1 MFKMIGGD
9 GREYGPVTA
18 DQLRLWILDHRA
30 NGQTMVQPAGSTGWV
45 PLGSLP
51 EFAEALAS
59 AAQAH
64 GLPAPNPPPA
74 AAEPAAPAPFTPVVA
89 PEAAGELHIF
99 DCLGRGW
106 MLLQRHFLLIAGAAL
121 VVWGVQ
127 TLSALGG
134 CAGGLVSLAVSG
146 PLYGGLSVLVLGLA
160 RGRPAGLGDL
170 FACFGERFLPC
181 LAVWLFTEVLSQLGL
196 ALCLLPG
203 IFLSVVWAFSLP
215 LAADRGLSFGLA
227 IGASWRAVV
236 PRFFTVLGLL
246 GLAFLPVVVF
256 AAYSSVTMAVHAMD
270 ILGPVGSFNLAQ
282 LQEKLP
288 ELASHAARIGFQQQ
302 MVLLLNLPF
311 AWAALMTAY
320 EDLFGRR
327 PAQAA

>member
-18 DQLRLWILDHRA
+18 DQLRLWILDGRA
-30 NGQTMVQPAGSTGWV
+30 NGQTMVQAAGSADWV
-45 PLGSLP
+45 PLGSLS
-51 EFAEALAS
+51 EFAESLS
-59 AAQAH
+59 VAAQAH
-64 GLPAPNPPPA
+64 GFAPPPPPA
-74 AAEPAAPAPFTPVVA
+74 VTAAAEAPAPLATAVA
-89 PEAAGELHIF
+89 PTAAGELHIF

-106 MLLQRHFLLIAGAAL
+106 LLLQRHFLLIAGAAL

-127 TLSALGG
+127 TLAALGG

-160 RGRPAGLGDL
+160 RGRPAALGDL
-170 FACFGERFLPC
+170 FGCFGERFLPC
-181 LAVWLFTEVLSQLGL
+181 LTVWLFTEVLSQLGL

-215 LAADRGLSFGLA
+215 LAADRGLGFADA
-227 IGASWRAVV
+227 IRTSWRAVM
-236 PRFFTVLGLL
+236 PRFFSVLGVLA
-246 GLAFLPVVVF
+246 LAFLPVVVF
-256 AAYSSVTMAVHAMD
+256 AAYSSVTMAVHAFNV
-270 ILGPVGSFNLAQ
+270 LGPSGAFDFAR

-288 ELASHAARIGFQQQ
+288 ELASHAARVGFQQQ

-327 PAQAA
+327 SAQAA

>member
-45 PLGSLP
+45 PLGSLA
-51 EFAEALAS
+51 EFSEALAS

-64 GLPAPNPPPA
+64 GLPAPTPPPV
-74 AAEPAAPAPFTPVVA
+74 AAEAEAPATLAPAAT
-89 PEAAGELHIF
+89 PEAGGELHIF

-121 VVWGVQ
+121 LVWGVQ

-146 PLYGGLSVLVLGLA
+146 PLYGGLSVLVLALI
-160 RGRPAGLGDL
+160 RGRPTGVGDL

-181 LAVWLFTEVLSQLGL
+181 LAVWLFTEILSQLGL

-227 IGASWRAVV
+227 IGTSWRTVV

-256 AAYSSVTMAVHAMD
+256 AAYSSVTMAVQAMD
-270 ILGPVGSFNLAQ
+270 ILGPVGSFDLAQ

-288 ELASHAARIGFQQQ
+288 ELAGQAARIGFQQQ

-327 PAQAA
+327 SAQTA

>member
-30 NGQTMVQPAGSTGWV
+30 NGQTMVQPVGSLDWV

-59 AAQAH
+59 AAQPH
-64 GLPAPNPPPA
+64 GVPPPKPLPVV
-74 AAEPAAPAPFTPVVA
+74 AEAEAPTPFAPVVA
-89 PEAAGELHIF
+89 PVAAGELHIF
-99 DCLGRGW
+99 DCLERAW
-106 MLLQRHFLLIAGAAL
+106 LLLQRHFLLIAGAAL

-134 CAGGLVSLAVSG
+134 CAGGLVRLAISG

-160 RGRPAGLGDL
+160 RGRSTGLGDL

-181 LAVWLFTEVLSQLGL
+181 LAIWLVTEILSQLGL

-215 LAADRGLSFGLA
+215 LTADRGLGFGEA
-227 IGASWRAVV
+227 IRTSWRAVL

-246 GLAFLPVVVF
+246 ALAFLPVVVF

-270 ILGPVGSFNLAQ
+270 VLGPVGAFDFAR

-327 PAQAA
+327 SAQAA

>member
-30 NGQTMVQPAGSTGWV
+30 NGQTMVQPDASTGWV
-45 PLGSLP
+45 PLASLP

-59 AAQAH
+59 AAQTH
-64 GLPAPNPPPA
+64 GLPAPSSPPA
-74 AAEPAAPAPFTPVVA
+74 ATEPAAPAPQVSVAPLAA

-106 MLLQRHFLLIAGAAL
+106 MLLQRHFLLIVGAAL
-121 VVWGVQ
+121 LVWGVQ
-127 TLSALGG
+127 TLSSLGG

-146 PLYGGLSVLVLGLA
+146 PLYGGLSVLVLALM
-160 RGRPAGLGDL
+160 RGRPTALGDL

-181 LAVWLFTEVLSQLGL
+181 LAVWLFTEILSQLGL

-227 IGASWRAVV
+227 LATSWRVV
-236 PRFFTVLGLL
+236 MPRFFTVLGLL

-256 AAYSSVTMAVHAMD
+256 SAYSSVTMALHAMD
-270 ILGPVGSFNLAQ
+270 ILGPMGTFDLAQ

-288 ELASHAARIGFQQQ
+288 ELAGHAARIGFQQQ

-327 PAQAA
+327 SA